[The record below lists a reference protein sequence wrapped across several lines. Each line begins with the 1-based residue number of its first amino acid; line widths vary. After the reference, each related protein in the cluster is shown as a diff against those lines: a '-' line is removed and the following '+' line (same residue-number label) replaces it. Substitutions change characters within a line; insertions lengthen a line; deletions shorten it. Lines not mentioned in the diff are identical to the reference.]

1 MNLSSMPPSMPPS
14 ASEAAPL
21 SWRIALTGAL
31 GLALLAAVAVPLG
44 STAATITEQR
54 EASRRADTLARAM
67 AARLAATPSS
77 QHATLLSRVRA
88 RSGTLVTVVLPGGA
102 PAQDMEPFTRG
113 PLPRPPDER
122 GVFSVDDGDRTLLVA
137 SEPVTLDG
145 APRRVLAAVPRP
157 SGAGTTLGVEL
168 AALLTALIALG
179 LTAAIVVARE
189 LSVDVRAIARRARRM
204 STGEANSLRA
214 LPVHARDEVGA
225 LILSFNRLQR
235 EIAAEIEAHRAAL
248 VRLEDSERR
257 KEAQIA
263 TLRHELRTPLNS
275 ILGFADL
282 LLSGVDG
289 EITAS
294 QREDLEAIARS
305 GRHLLHLV
313 DDVLDLS
320 AIASGRFS
328 IERRPVDLSAIVRE
342 VVLEARGPA
351 RLRRVEVEARADAPC
366 VVAGD
371 ATSLRRAITNLVH
384 NALQHCRGRV
394 TVELEQTDREAR
406 VHIRDDGR
414 GIKTHDIK
422 RLFKPFE
429 RGPEGSGTGLGLAIT
444 VALLELHEGT
454 LGAESVE
461 GQGSTFTATVPL
473 HETALTQAGF
483 A

>member
-1 MNLSSMPPSMPPS
+1 MPTSMHPS
-14 ASEAAPL
+14 ASEVPSL

-44 STAATITEQR
+44 STAVTITDQR

-67 AARLAATPSS
+67 AARLAVTPPDLR
-77 QHATLLSRVRA
+77 ATLLSRVRA
-88 RSGTLVTVVLPGGA
+88 RSGTSVTVVRPDGTPL
-102 PAQDMEPFTRG
+102 QDMDALTPG
-113 PLPRPPDER
+113 PIPRPPDER
-122 GVFSVDDGDRTLLVA
+122 AVFTLDNGDRPLLVA
-137 SEPVTLDG
+137 SEPVALDG
-145 APRRVLAAVPRP
+145 APVRVLVAVPRP
-157 SGAGTTLGVEL
+157 SGAGATLGIEL
-168 AALLTALIALG
+168 AALLTALTALG

-189 LSVDVRAIARRARRM
+189 LSLDVRAIARRARKM
-204 STGEANSLRA
+204 TTGEANSLRP

-294 QREDLEAIARS
+294 QQEDLEAIARS

-320 AIASGRFS
+320 AIASGRFA
-328 IERRPVDLSAIVRE
+328 IERRPIDLSAIVAE
-342 VVLEARGPA
+342 VVREARGPA
-351 RLRRVEVEARADAPC
+351 RLRRIEIEARAPAPC

-384 NALQHCRGRV
+384 NALQHCRARV
-394 TVELEQTDREAR
+394 TVELEPTDREAR
-406 VHIRDDGR
+406 VHVRDDGR
-414 GIKTHDIK
+414 GINTHDIK

-429 RGPEGSGTGLGLAIT
+429 RGREGGGTGLGLAIT